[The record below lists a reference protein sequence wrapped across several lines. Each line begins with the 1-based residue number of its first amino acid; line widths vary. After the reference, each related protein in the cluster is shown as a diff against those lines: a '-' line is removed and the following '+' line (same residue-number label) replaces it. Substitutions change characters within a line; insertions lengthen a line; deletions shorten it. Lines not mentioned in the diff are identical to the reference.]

1 MHTEKKRGEREKE
14 GEGKE
19 FYSFQYFPGPT
30 GWLKILLAKTSYV
43 GSTHSPFRHVS
54 EAANKQNE
62 PVGRLEVAWVLFWA
76 RK

>member
-19 FYSFQYFPGPT
+19 FYSFQYFPA
-30 GWLKILLAKTSYV
+30 GWLKILLAKISYV
-43 GSTHSPFRHVS
+43 GSTHSRHFAMSVRLQ
-54 EAANKQNE
+54 NKQNE
-62 PVGRLEVAWVLFWA
+62 PADRLEVAWGLFWA